1 MLSVAIHATAG
12 GGSSDWPVISA
23 LLVAA
28 VGFAGVIIT
37 LIVNGQRAE
46 RERLREL
53 YAGGWAAVQAY
64 KEMAFAVRRR
74 NADDRPAE
82 RVRVSEALRE
92 VQRDIAFHEA
102 LIGHERS
109 GQVAAEYRVLV
120 AKTREIAGGI
130 VRRSWNENPITSD
143 SQMHS
148 PETAAELAALKPFE
162 DGYLTAVTDRLARQ
176 CWCIATRA

>member
-1 MLSVAIHATAG
+1 MSAAIHAAISG
-12 GGSSDWPVISA
+12 GGTDWKVIAA
-23 LLVAA
+23 LLAA
-28 VGFAGVIIT
+28 ALTFLGVMIT

-46 RERLREL
+46 RERLRKL

-82 RVRVSEALRE
+82 RVRVSEAM
-92 VQRDIAFHEA
+92 RDIQKDLAFHEA
-102 LIGHERS
+102 LIGRERS
-109 GQVAAEYRVLV
+109 GQVAAEYRILV
-120 AKTREIAGGI
+120 TKTREIAGGI

-148 PETAAELAALKPFE
+148 PEIAAELAALKPFE
-162 DGYLTAVTDRLARQ
+162 DGYLSAVADRLVRQ
-176 CWCIATRA
+176 CRYIASRA